1 LTYTFG
7 YNKTDDNYN
16 LANIIKATVTHDKK
30 TYYATEPIATIL
42 IDKTNY
48 NIKIKDY
55 SGFKYAIYQSDGTN
69 PSYDNTSAFEL

>member
-16 LANIIKATVTHDKK
+16 LANIIK
-30 TYYATEPIATIL
+30 ATIL